1 VNVVEDM
8 KVTMA
13 RFLNGLNCEIA
24 NGSRV
29 ATLYG
34 VKRHSVYGYK
44 SGITT

>member
-8 KVTMA
+8 KTTMA
-13 RFLNGLNCEIA
+13 RFLNALNCDIT

-34 VKRHSVYGYK
+34 VRRHSAYDYK